1 VDKEW
6 QQAAPRH
13 LSDNGESFAGGGE
26 EKENKET
33 GRKSP
38 QAAPPTPQ
46 DKPKPQQEAQPQ
58 ASDAS
63 PGLATLLPQ
72 AVQIPESAQAWTQV
86 LPEHVVRSLH
96 SADWKDR
103 EQGVNGCSK
112 MLKVAA
118 QSPVEA
124 EPAFNV
130 GCEVLKHTLKDK
142 VVPMYFVSLELLST
156 VLQAFVGTGPS
167 AAAKP
172 VAAVPIDSLKKGMT
186 SIVPILVH
194 RYSNLNPRIQDTS
207 LQALLNISTIP
218 CLGMVMV
225 TPHLLPMAHGSQQP
239 QREVKLFARLGLL
252 TELLRHLSSSPSS
265 PQAAHDAGKEEL
277 ASVGMPEEAVLQT
290 CREGLDSAEASARM
304 HGMRTL
310 AELHRF
316 KRVRGRQPQGT
327 EGSSNTSPAASEG
340 VSPSL
345 GAGLDPDNCV
355 GTIKPALASL
365 LARRFAEV
373 DAELSGEK
381 ADSAG
386 PDALAVEGVG
396 SFKGSFNNSAGMF
409 PSPSGSRGSARGK
422 SQLPPLVGG
431 GRSSRLTASNPSSP
445 AAPVRTHT
453 PLATHPE
460 HERSL
465 SPMAKPSQA
474 SPAPRSPIPDSLF
487 NEEDER
493 MLNDLML

>member
-1 VDKEW
+1 MGCFGSSNKKSNKVAPQSAPPPVESRKPSSAPAGLEVDNDFHKRE
-6 QQAAPRH
+6 AAPRQ
-13 LSDNGESFAGGGE
+13 LSDNGESWAAGG
-26 EKENKET
+26 EKESSKEA
-33 GRKSP
+33 GERQSSP

-46 DKPKPQQEAQPQ
+46 DKPKPQQAAQAP
-58 ASDAS
+58 DAS
-63 PGLATLLPQ
+63 PGLASLLPQ

-86 LPEHVVRSLH
+86 GLSFFPH
-96 SADWKDR
+96 
-103 EQGVNGCSK
+103 
-112 MLKVAA
+112 M
-118 QSPVEA
+118 
-124 EPAFNV
+124 
-130 GCEVLKHTLKDK
+130 DK
-142 VVPMYFVSLELLST
+142 VVPLYFVSLELLST

-167 AAAKP
+167 APAKP
-172 VAAVPIDSLKKGMT
+172 VAAVPIDSLKKGVT
-186 SIVPILVH
+186 SIIPILVH

-207 LQALLNISTIP
+207 LQALLNISTSP
-218 CLGMVMV
+218 CLGMAMV
-225 TPHLLPMAHGSQQP
+225 TPHLLPAAHGSQQP

-252 TELLRHLSSSPSS
+252 AELLRHLSSLPSS
-265 PQAAHDAGKEEL
+265 PQAAHDAGREEL

-327 EGSSNTSPAASEG
+327 EDGSSGSPAASEG
-340 VSPSL
+340 VSPPL

-373 DAELSGEK
+373 DAELRGEK
-381 ADSAG
+381 TETAG

-396 SFKGSFNNSAGMF
+396 SLKGSFNNPAVMF
-409 PSPSGSRGSARGK
+409 PSPSGSCGSARGK

-431 GRSSRLTASNPSSP
+431 ARSTRLSASSPSSP
-445 AAPVRTHT
+445 PAPVRISPHA
-453 PLATHPE
+453 PLAVQPE
-460 HERSL
+460 LARSQPSL
-465 SPMAKPSQA
+465 TKPSQA
-474 SPAPRSPIPDSLF
+474 SPVSRSPIPDTLF

-493 MLNDLML
+493 MLNDLMP